1 MFSIVERGTANT
13 EDYRVY
19 FKESQTGNVISP
31 FRDIPLKN
39 GDNFNMVVEIPR
51 WSNAKMEIAT
61 KEVLNP
67 IKQDTKKGKLRYVKN
82 FFPHHG
88 YIWNYGALPQTWE
101 DPTHVDENTK
111 VAGDNDPIDVIE
123 IGGKIHPRGSVIQ
136 VKVLGVLAMI
146 DDGETDWKVFCIDVT
161 DEDASKLNDI
171 ADLKAHKPGLVEA
184 TVEWFKYYKVPDGKP
199 VNQFAF
205 NDEAKDKAFAENVI
219 EQTHQQWQRLITRYV
234 FRSSALTTRERSRSL
249 GEGAR
254 RPEKLWRKKA
264 SLTSAVDQTLI
275 LTLRTIS
282 SLTCLT
288 KSNSQHLNNKF
299 LPLNKQ
305 GNSLSI
311 SILQFLR

>member
-1 MFSIVERGTANT
+1 MPGFSIVERGTVNT

-19 FKESQTGNVISP
+19 FKDNDTGNVVSP
-31 FRDIPLKN
+31 FHDIPLKN
-39 GDNFNMVVEIPR
+39 GDNYNMVVEIPR

-219 EQTHQQWQRLITRYV
+219 EQTHQQWQRLITSPDNEGKIEITRGGSEEAGKTMEEKSKPHV
-234 FRSSALTTRERSRSL
+234 SS
-249 GEGAR
+249 G
-254 RPEKLWRKKA
+254 PDIDFDPK
-264 SLTSAVDQTLI
+264 
-275 LTLRTIS
+275 IS

-288 KSNSQHLNNKF
+288 KSNSQHLNNNKF
-299 LPLNKQ
+299 LPSINKETHC
-305 GNSLSI
+305 
-311 SILQFLR
+311 R

>member
-1 MFSIVERGTANT
+1 
-13 EDYRVY
+13 
-19 FKESQTGNVISP
+19 
-31 FRDIPLKN
+31 
-39 GDNFNMVVEIPR
+39 
-51 WSNAKMEIAT
+51 
-61 KEVLNP
+61 
-67 IKQDTKKGKLRYVKN
+67 VKN

-219 EQTHQQWQRLITRYV
+219 EQTHQQWQRLIT
-234 FRSSALTTRERSRSL
+234 SPDNEGKIEITRGGSEEAGKTMEEKSKPHVRT
-249 GEGAR
+249 G
-254 RPEKLWRKKA
+254 PEIDFDPKNYFVA
-264 SLTSAVDQTLI
+264 DM
-275 LTLRTIS
+275 
-282 SLTCLT
+282 
-288 KSNSQHLNNKF
+288 
-299 LPLNKQ
+299 LNKK
-305 GNSLSI
+305 
-311 SILQFLR
+311 